1 MTFKFTRRAFAVAAL
16 AMGLAPAGLSAQD
29 LTGTLAKINES
40 GEIVIGHRES
50 SVPFA
55 YLNDSQEP
63 IGYSIDLCMKVVEE
77 VEKTLGKDIDVR
89 YVPVNPK
96 TRIALIANGTIDLEC
111 GSTTNNL
118 TRQQQVEYL
127 PVTFVTGTKIMARKD
142 SGIASVSD
150 LDGKS
155 IALAQGTTNERA
167 IKAAVDA
174 QGLNV
179 KILPV
184 RDHAEGML
192 SLETDRVDAYAT
204 DHILLFG
211 LISKSKTPDDFAVV
225 GDFLSFDPYAL
236 MVRRDDSAFE
246 LVGKTALANVF
257 RSGEIDEIYAKW
269 FDPLGVPADPLL
281 KAAFQLGALP
291 E

>member
-1 MTFKFTRRAFAVAAL
+1 MKLLKPFLIITIAAAL
-16 AMGLAPAGLSAQD
+16 SAPVMAQN
-29 LTGTLAKINES
+29 LTGTLAKIDAA

-55 YLNDSQEP
+55 YLDENQKP
-63 IGYSIDLCMKVVEE
+63 IGYTIDLCMKVVEAVSAE
-77 VEKTLGKDIDVR
+77 LGKELTIK

-96 TRIALIANGTIDLEC
+96 TRIALMANGTIDLEC

-118 TRQQQVEYL
+118 TRQEQVEYL
-127 PVTFVTGTKIMARKD
+127 PTTFITGTKIMVRKD
-142 SGIASVSD
+142 SGISEVSD

-167 IKAAVDA
+167 IKAAIESL
-174 QGLNV
+174 GLDV
-179 KILPV
+179 KVLPV

-192 SLETDRVDAYAT
+192 SLETDRVDAYST

-211 LISKSKTPDDFAVV
+211 LIAKSKTPEEFTVV
-225 GDFLSFDPYAL
+225 GDFLSFDPYAI

-246 LVGKTALANVF
+246 LVGKKALAAVF
-257 RSGEIDEIYAKW
+257 RSGEIDTIYDKW
-269 FDPLGVPADPLL
+269 FDPLGVEQTDLL
-281 KAAFQLGALP
+281 KAAFQINALP

>member
-1 MTFKFTRRAFAVAAL
+1 MTVTKILASAAL
-16 AMGLAPAGLSAQD
+16 VVGLSAPVAMAQ
-29 LTGTLAKINES
+29 TSTLEKIAAS
-40 GEIVIGHRES
+40 GEIVLGHRES

-55 YLNDSQEP
+55 YLDENQQP
-63 IGYSIDLCMKVVEE
+63 VGYSIDLCMKIVEAVAAE
-77 VEKTLGKDIDVR
+77 LGQDLTVK

-96 TRIALIANGTIDLEC
+96 TRIALMANGTIDLEC

-127 PVTFVTGTKIMARKD
+127 PVTFVTGTKILTRKD
-142 SGIASVSD
+142 SGINSVAD
-150 LDGKS
+150 LDGMAV
-155 IALAQGTTNERA
+155 ALAQGTTNERA
-167 IKAAVDA
+167 VLAAVEAAGID
-174 QGLNV
+174 V
-179 KILPV
+179 KVLPV

-204 DHILLFG
+204 DHILLYG
-211 LISKSKTPDDFAVV
+211 LISKSKTPEDFVVV

-246 LVGKTALANVF
+246 LVGKKALANVF
-257 RSGEIDEIYAKW
+257 RSGEIVSIYNKW
-269 FDPLGVPADPLL
+269 FEPLGVPADPLL
-281 KAAFQLGALP
+281 QAAFMLGALP

>member
-1 MTFKFTRRAFAVAAL
+1 MNLRTTTLSALAAL
-16 AMGLAPAGLSAQD
+16 GLATSAIGVQAQELS
-29 LTGTLAKINES
+29 GTLAKIAEN

-55 YLNDSQEP
+55 YLDENQEP
-63 IGYSIDLCMKVVEE
+63 IGYSMDLCMKIVEAVAE
-77 VEKTLGKDIDVR
+77 ELETEIDVR

-96 TRIALIANGTIDLEC
+96 TRIALMANGTIDLEC

-127 PVTFVTGTKIMARKD
+127 PVTFVTGTKIMARRD
-142 SGIASVSD
+142 SGISSVAD
-150 LDGKS
+150 LGGKAV
-155 IALAQGTTNERA
+155 ALAQGTTNERA
-167 IKAAVDA
+167 VKAAVE
-174 QGLNV
+174 QLGLEV
-179 KILPV
+179 DILPV

-192 SLETDRVDAYAT
+192 ALETDRVDAYAT

-211 LISKSKTPDDFAVV
+211 LISKSKTPEDFEVV

-246 LVGKTALANVF
+246 LVGKKALAEVF
-257 RSGEIDEIYAKW
+257 RSGEIVEIYNKW
-269 FDPLGVPADPLL
+269 FEPLGVPADPLL
-281 KAAFQLGALP
+281 ISAFQLGALP
-291 E
+291 N

>member
-1 MTFKFTRRAFAVAAL
+1 MSFKTKFTAALLALALPVSAFADGHA
-16 AMGLAPAGLSAQD
+16 SS
-29 LTGTLAKINES
+29 GTLAKIAEN

-50 SVPFA
+50 SVPFS
-55 YLNDSQEP
+55 YLDENQKP
-63 IGYSIDLCMKVVEE
+63 VGYSIDLCMKVVDAVAAELDQE
-77 VEKTLGKDIDVR
+77 LTVK

-96 TRIALIANGTIDLEC
+96 TRIALMANGTIDLEC

-142 SGIASVSD
+142 AGIASIAD
-150 LDGKS
+150 LDGKA

-167 IKAAVDA
+167 VLAAVEELGMD
-174 QGLNV
+174 V
-179 KILPV
+179 KVLPV

-204 DHILLFG
+204 DHILLYG
-211 LISKSKTPDDFAVV
+211 LISKSKNPDDFTVV

-246 LVGKTALANVF
+246 LIGKKALAEVF
-257 RSGEIDEIYAKW
+257 RSGEIEVIYAKW
-269 FDPLGVPADPLL
+269 FDALGVPADPLL
-281 KAAFQLGALP
+281 EAAFKLGALP
-291 E
+291 N

>member
-1 MTFKFTRRAFAVAAL
+1 MLFKRIMLTTAFAI
-16 AMGLAPAGLSAQD
+16 GLSAPMASAESHG
-29 LTGTLAKINES
+29 GTFDQIASS
-40 GEIVIGHRES
+40 GEIVLGYRES
-50 SVPFA
+50 SVPFS
-55 YLNDSQEP
+55 YLDENQQP
-63 IGYSIDLCMKVVEE
+63 IGYSIDLCMKIVDAVAAELDKE
-77 VEKTLGKDIDVR
+77 LTVR

-96 TRIALIANGTIDLEC
+96 TRIALMANGTIDLEC

-127 PVTFVTGTKIMARKD
+127 PVTFVTGTKILTRKD
-142 SGIASVSD
+142 SGISSVDD

-167 IKAAVDA
+167 VMAAVEAAGMD
-174 QGLNV
+174 V

-192 SLETDRVDAYAT
+192 SLETDRVDAYAS
-204 DHILLFG
+204 DHILLYG

-246 LVGKTALANVF
+246 LVGKKALADVF
-257 RSGEIDEIYAKW
+257 RSGEIDAIYAKW
-269 FDPLGVPADPLL
+269 FDELGVPADPLL
-281 KAAFQLGALP
+281 EAAFELGALP

>member
-1 MTFKFTRRAFAVAAL
+1 MSFKKLLITAL
-16 AMGLAPAGLSAQD
+16 CALGLSAPASLAD
-29 LTGTLAKINES
+29 GHGGTLDKIAAS

-50 SVPFA
+50 SVPFS
-55 YLNDSQEP
+55 YLDDSQNP
-63 IGYSIDLCMKVVEE
+63 VGYSIDLCLKVVEAVAAE
-77 VEKTLGKDIDVR
+77 LGKELSVK

-96 TRIALIANGTIDLEC
+96 TRIALMANGTIDLEC

-127 PVTFVTGTKIMARKD
+127 PVTFVTGTKILTRKD
-142 SGIASVSD
+142 SGIGSVAD
-150 LDGKS
+150 LDGKAV
-155 IALAQGTTNERA
+155 ALAQGTTNERA
-167 IKAAVDA
+167 VLAAVEA
-174 QGLNV
+174 AGLDV
-179 KILPV
+179 KVLPV

-211 LISKSKTPDDFAVV
+211 LISKSKTPDEFAVV

-246 LVGKTALANVF
+246 LIGKKALAEVF
-257 RSGEIDEIYAKW
+257 RSGEINAIYAKW

-281 KAAFQLGALP
+281 QAAFKLGALP
-291 E
+291 N

>member
-1 MTFKFTRRAFAVAAL
+1 MFMKNTLITAIIALGLSSPIAL
-16 AMGLAPAGLSAQD
+16 AAEDG
-29 LTGTLAKINES
+29 GTLDKIAAS

-50 SVPFA
+50 SLPFS
-55 YLNDSQEP
+55 YLDANQQP
-63 IGYSIDLCMKVVEE
+63 IGYSIDLCMKVVDAVAAE
-77 VEKTLGKDIDVR
+77 LGKELTVK
-89 YVPVNPK
+89 YVPINPK
-96 TRIALIANGTIDLEC
+96 TRIALMANGTIDLEC

-127 PVTFVTGTKIMARKD
+127 PTTFVTGTKILTRKD
-142 SGIASVSD
+142 SGITSIAD
-150 LDGKS
+150 LDGKAV
-155 IALAQGTTNERA
+155 ALAQGTTNERV
-167 IKAAVDA
+167 IKAAIEAAGIDV
-174 QGLNV
+174 NV
-179 KILPV
+179 LPV

-192 SLETDRVDAYAT
+192 SLETDRVDAYAS

-236 MVRRDDSAFE
+236 MVPRNDSAFE
-246 LVGKTALANVF
+246 LVGKKALAEVF
-257 RSGEIDEIYAKW
+257 RTGEINDIYAKW

-281 KAAFQLGALP
+281 KAAFLLGALP

>member
-1 MTFKFTRRAFAVAAL
+1 MLLRNTILTAIVALGLSTPLAFADNH
-16 AMGLAPAGLSAQD
+16 G
-29 LTGTLAKINES
+29 GTLAKIAAS
-40 GEIVIGHRES
+40 GEILIGHRES
-50 SVPFA
+50 SVPFS
-55 YLNDSQEP
+55 YLDSNQQP
-63 IGYSIDLCMKVVEE
+63 VGYSIDLCMKIVDAVAAE
-77 VEKTLGKDIDVR
+77 LGKELTVK
-89 YVPVNPK
+89 YVPINPK
-96 TRIALIANGTIDLEC
+96 TRIALLANGTIDLEC

-127 PVTFVTGTKIMARKD
+127 PVTFVTGTKILTRKD
-142 SGIASVSD
+142 SGINSVAD
-150 LDGKS
+150 LDGKA

-167 IKAAVDA
+167 IMAAVEA
-174 QGLNV
+174 AGMNV

-246 LVGKTALANVF
+246 LVGKKALAQVF
-257 RSGEIDEIYAKW
+257 RSGEINAIYAKW

>member
-1 MTFKFTRRAFAVAAL
+1 MSFKKSLITALCALGLSAPAAL
-16 AMGLAPAGLSAQD
+16 ADGHG
-29 LTGTLAKINES
+29 GTLDKIAAS

-50 SVPFA
+50 SVPFS
-55 YLNDSQEP
+55 YLDDSQNP
-63 IGYSIDLCMKVVEE
+63 VGYSIDLCLKVVDAVAAE
-77 VEKTLGKDIDVR
+77 LGKELSVK

-96 TRIALIANGTIDLEC
+96 TRIALMANGTIDLEC

-127 PVTFVTGTKIMARKD
+127 PVTFVTGTKILTRKD
-142 SGIASVSD
+142 SGIGSVAD
-150 LDGKS
+150 LDGKAV
-155 IALAQGTTNERA
+155 ALAQGTTNERA
-167 IKAAVDA
+167 VLAAVEA
-174 QGLNV
+174 AGLDV
-179 KILPV
+179 KVLPV

-211 LISKSKTPDDFAVV
+211 LISKSKTPEDFAVV

-246 LVGKTALANVF
+246 LIGKKALAEVF
-257 RSGEIDEIYAKW
+257 RSGEINAIYAKW

-281 KAAFQLGALP
+281 QAAFKLGALP
-291 E
+291 N

>member
-1 MTFKFTRRAFAVAAL
+1 MSIRTKFLGALVALAVPTVAFADGHTAA
-16 AMGLAPAGLSAQD
+16 
-29 LTGTLAKINES
+29 GTLAKINES

-50 SVPFA
+50 SVPFS
-55 YLNDSQEP
+55 YLDENQQP
-63 IGYSIDLCMKVVEE
+63 VGYSIDLCMKIVDAVAEE
-77 VEKTLGKDIDVR
+77 LGKEISVR

-96 TRIALIANGTIDLEC
+96 TRIALMANGTIDLEC

-127 PVTFVTGTKIMARKD
+127 PVTFVTGTKIMARRD
-142 SGIASVSD
+142 SGIASVAD
-150 LDGKS
+150 LDGKA

-167 IKAAVDA
+167 VMAAVEELGID
-174 QGLNV
+174 V
-179 KILPV
+179 RILPV

-204 DHILLFG
+204 DHILLYG

-246 LVGKTALANVF
+246 LVGKKALAQVF
-257 RSGEIDEIYAKW
+257 RSGEIDAIYAKW
-269 FDPLGVPADPLL
+269 FDDLGVPADPLL
-281 KAAFQLGALP
+281 DAAFQLGALP

>member
-1 MTFKFTRRAFAVAAL
+1 MSVMKKIAAGMIAL
-16 AMGLAPAGLSAQD
+16 GLSAPVALAD
-29 LTGTLAKINES
+29 SHGGTLAKIMES

-55 YLNDSQEP
+55 YLDENQKP
-63 IGYSIDLCMKVVEE
+63 VGYSIDLCMKIVEA
-77 VEKTLGKDIDVR
+77 VEAELGKELTVK

-111 GSTTNNL
+111 GSTTNTL
-118 TRQQQVEYL
+118 TRQKQVEYL
-127 PVTFVTGTKIMARKD
+127 PVTFITGTKLLVRKD
-142 SGIASVSD
+142 GGIQSVAD
-150 LDGKS
+150 LGGKVV
-155 IALAQGTTNERA
+155 ALAQGTTNERA
-167 IKAAVDA
+167 VLAAVEEL
-174 QGLNV
+174 GLDV
-179 KILPV
+179 KVLPV

-192 SLETDRVDAYAT
+192 SLETDRVDVYAT

-211 LISKSKTPDDFAVV
+211 LISKSKTPDDFVVV

-236 MVRRDDSAFE
+236 MVRRDDSEFE
-246 LVGKTALANVF
+246 LIGKKALGAVF
-257 RSGEIDEIYAKW
+257 RSGEIDAIYSKW

-281 KAAFQLGALP
+281 KAAFTLGALP

>member
-1 MTFKFTRRAFAVAAL
+1 MLIKNALLTAAVAL
-16 AMGLAPAGLSAQD
+16 GLSAPVAMAD
-29 LTGTLAKINES
+29 GHGGTLDKIAAS

-50 SVPFA
+50 SVPFS
-55 YLNDSQEP
+55 YLDGNQQP
-63 IGYSIDLCMKVVEE
+63 VGYSIDLCLKIVDAVAAELE
-77 VEKTLGKDIDVR
+77 QELTVR

-96 TRIALIANGTIDLEC
+96 TRIALMANGTIDLEC

-127 PVTFVTGTKIMARKD
+127 PVTFVTGTKILTRKD
-142 SGIASVSD
+142 SGINSVAD
-150 LDGKS
+150 LDGMAV
-155 IALAQGTTNERA
+155 ALAQGTTNERA
-167 IKAAVDA
+167 VVAAVEA
-174 QGLNV
+174 AGLDV

-204 DHILLFG
+204 DHILLYG
-211 LISKSKTPDDFAVV
+211 LISKSKNPDDFAVV

-246 LVGKTALANVF
+246 LVGKKALAQVF
-257 RSGEIDEIYAKW
+257 RTGEIAEIYAKW

-281 KAAFQLGALP
+281 QAAFILGALP

>member
-1 MTFKFTRRAFAVAAL
+1 MNLTRTLATAVFAF
-16 AMGLAPAGLSAQD
+16 GLSTGISAAD
-29 LTGTLAKINES
+29 GHTSSGTLAKIAES
-40 GEIVIGHRES
+40 GTIVIGHRES
-50 SVPFA
+50 SVPFS
-55 YLNDSQEP
+55 YLDENQVP
-63 IGYSIDLCMKVVEE
+63 VGYSIDLCMKIVDAVAEELGMEIE
-77 VEKTLGKDIDVR
+77 VE
-89 YVPVNPK
+89 YVPVNPQ
-96 TRIALIANGTIDLEC
+96 TRIALMANGTIDLEC

-127 PVTFVTGTKIMARKD
+127 PITFVTGTKILTRVD
-142 SGIASVSD
+142 SGISNVTD
-150 LDGKS
+150 LDGKV

-167 IKAAVDA
+167 VTAAVEQA
-174 QGLNV
+174 GLDV
-179 KILPV
+179 RILPV
-184 RDHAEGML
+184 KDHAEGML

-211 LISKSKTPDDFAVV
+211 LISKSRTPDEFAVV

-246 LVGKTALANVF
+246 LVGKKALGAVF
-257 RSGEIDEIYAKW
+257 RSGEIDAIYAKW

-281 KAAFQLGALP
+281 QAAFQLGALP

>member
-1 MTFKFTRRAFAVAAL
+1 MSFKNTVLTAVAAL
-16 AMGLAPAGLSAQD
+16 GLSAPVAFAD
-29 LTGTLAKINES
+29 GHGGTLGKIAAS

-50 SVPFA
+50 SVPFS
-55 YLNDSQEP
+55 YLDENQQAV
-63 IGYSIDLCMKVVEE
+63 GYSIDLCMKIVEAVAAE
-77 VEKTLGKDIDVR
+77 LGKELTVK

-96 TRIALIANGTIDLEC
+96 TRIALMANGTIDLEC

-142 SGIASVSD
+142 SGINSVAD
-150 LDGKS
+150 LDGKA

-167 IKAAVDA
+167 VMAAVEKAGMD
-174 QGLNV
+174 V

-246 LVGKTALANVF
+246 LVGKKALAEVF
-257 RSGEIDEIYAKW
+257 RTGEIDAIYAKW

>member
-1 MTFKFTRRAFAVAAL
+1 MSLKNTLLTAAVAL
-16 AMGLAPAGLSAQD
+16 GLSAPAAFAESHAG
-29 LTGTLAKINES
+29 GTLDKIAAS

-50 SVPFA
+50 SVPFS
-55 YLNDSQEP
+55 YLDENQQP
-63 IGYSIDLCMKVVEE
+63 VGYSIDLCMKIVDAVAAELDRE
-77 VEKTLGKDIDVR
+77 LTVK
-89 YVPVNPK
+89 YVPVNPT
-96 TRIALIANGTIDLEC
+96 TRIPLMANGTIDLEC

-127 PVTFVTGTKIMARKD
+127 PVTFVTGTKILTRRD
-142 SGIASVSD
+142 SGINSVAD
-150 LDGKS
+150 LDGKA

-167 IKAAVDA
+167 VMAAVEAAGMD
-174 QGLNV
+174 V

-211 LISKSKTPDDFAVV
+211 LISKSKNPDDFAVV

-236 MVRRDDSAFE
+236 MVRRNDSAFE
-246 LVGKTALANVF
+246 LVGKKALAEVF
-257 RSGEIDEIYAKW
+257 RSGEINAIYAKW

-281 KAAFQLGALP
+281 TAAFQLGALP

>member
-1 MTFKFTRRAFAVAAL
+1 MFMKNTLITAIIALGLSSPIAL
-16 AMGLAPAGLSAQD
+16 AAEDG
-29 LTGTLAKINES
+29 GTLDKIAAS

-50 SVPFA
+50 SLPFS
-55 YLNDSQEP
+55 YLDANQQP
-63 IGYSIDLCMKVVEE
+63 IGYSIDLCMKVVDAVAAE
-77 VEKTLGKDIDVR
+77 LGKELTVK
-89 YVPVNPK
+89 YVPINPK
-96 TRIALIANGTIDLEC
+96 TRIALMANGTIDLEC

-127 PVTFVTGTKIMARKD
+127 PTTFVTGTKILTRKD
-142 SGIASVSD
+142 SGITSIAD
-150 LDGKS
+150 LDGKAV
-155 IALAQGTTNERA
+155 ALAQGTTNERV
-167 IKAAVDA
+167 IKAAIEAAGID
-174 QGLNV
+174 V
-179 KILPV
+179 KVLPV

-192 SLETDRVDAYAT
+192 SLETDRVDAYAS

-236 MVRRDDSAFE
+236 MVPRNDSAFE
-246 LVGKTALANVF
+246 LVGKKALAEVF
-257 RSGEIDEIYAKW
+257 RTGEINDIYAKW

-281 KAAFQLGALP
+281 KAAFLLGALP